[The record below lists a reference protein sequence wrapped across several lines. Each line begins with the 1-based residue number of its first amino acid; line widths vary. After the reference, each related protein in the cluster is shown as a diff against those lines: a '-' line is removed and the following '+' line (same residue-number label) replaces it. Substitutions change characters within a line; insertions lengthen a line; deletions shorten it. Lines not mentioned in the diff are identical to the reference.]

1 MQANEG
7 IKVNREYKDRLFRM
21 IFGAE
26 ENKHYLLSLY
36 NAINHTSY
44 TKKEDI
50 EITTLEDVIY
60 VKMKNDVSFLLD
72 SQLSLYE
79 HQSSYNPNMP
89 LRGMMYFSHLYLQI
103 LSKQKR
109 DIYSNSLVKI
119 PTPRYI
125 VFYNGDEKE
134 EEYIELK
141 LSDAF
146 EKEDKTGRFEWTASM
161 LNINFGKNQELL
173 GKCKALYEYAS
184 YVEKVK
190 KYKKKMSLR
199 EAVDKAVNEAIE
211 ENYLDGFFRT
221 HKEGVIDVS
230 LTEYNEA
237 EFIENRR
244 EEGRKEGRK
253 EGEKEGLAKGK
264 KEGLAKGKKEGL
276 AKGKLELITNMLQNG
291 YSYEQISTM
300 INMTVNEMKELEEQ
314 VMVK

>member
-1 MQANEG
+1 MQANGG

-109 DIYSNSLVKI
+109 DS
-119 PTPRYI
+119 
-125 VFYNGDEKE
+125 
-134 EEYIELK
+134 
-141 LSDAF
+141 
-146 EKEDKTGRFEWTASM
+146 
-161 LNINFGKNQELL
+161 
-173 GKCKALYEYAS
+173 
-184 YVEKVK
+184 
-190 KYKKKMSLR
+190 
-199 EAVDKAVNEAIE
+199 
-211 ENYLDGFFRT
+211 
-221 HKEGVIDVS
+221 
-230 LTEYNEA
+230 
-237 EFIENRR
+237 
-244 EEGRKEGRK
+244 
-253 EGEKEGLAKGK
+253 
-264 KEGLAKGKKEGL
+264 
-276 AKGKLELITNMLQNG
+276 
-291 YSYEQISTM
+291 ISTC
-300 INMTVNEMKELEEQ
+300 
-314 VMVK
+314 VK

>member
-141 LSDAF
+141 LSD
-146 EKEDKTGRFEWTASM
+146 EIGRAH
-161 LNINFGKNQELL
+161 
-173 GKCKALYEYAS
+173 
-184 YVEKVK
+184 V
-190 KYKKKMSLR
+190 
-199 EAVDKAVNEAIE
+199 
-211 ENYLDGFFRT
+211 
-221 HKEGVIDVS
+221 
-230 LTEYNEA
+230 
-237 EFIENRR
+237 
-244 EEGRKEGRK
+244 
-253 EGEKEGLAKGK
+253 
-264 KEGLAKGKKEGL
+264 
-276 AKGKLELITNMLQNG
+276 
-291 YSYEQISTM
+291 
-300 INMTVNEMKELEEQ
+300 
-314 VMVK
+314 

>member
-1 MQANEG
+1 MQANGG

-60 VKMKNDVSFLLD
+60 IKIGKHETTAEID
-72 SQLSLYE
+72 
-79 HQSSYNPNMP
+79 QSSYNPNMP

-184 YVEKVK
+184 YIEKVK

-199 EAVDKAVNEAIE
+199 EAVDRAVNEAIE

-244 EEGRKEGRK
+244 EE
-253 EGEKEGLAKGK
+253 
-264 KEGLAKGKKEGL
+264 GKKEGL

-314 VMVK
+314 AMVK

>member
-1 MQANEG
+1 M
-7 IKVNREYKDRLFRM
+7 
-21 IFGAE
+21 
-26 ENKHYLLSLY
+26 
-36 NAINHTSY
+36 
-44 TKKEDI
+44 
-50 EITTLEDVIY
+50 
-60 VKMKNDVSFLLD
+60 
-72 SQLSLYE
+72 
-79 HQSSYNPNMP
+79 
-89 LRGMMYFSHLYLQI
+89 
-103 LSKQKR
+103 
-109 DIYSNSLVKI
+109 VKI

-184 YVEKVK
+184 YIEKVK

-244 EEGRKEGRK
+244 EEG
-253 EGEKEGLAKGK
+253 
-264 KEGLAKGKKEGL
+264 KKEGL

-300 INMTVNEMKELEEQ
+300 INMTVNEIKELEEQ

>member
-44 TKKEDI
+44 TREEDI

-60 VKMKNDVSFLLD
+60 IKMKNDVSFLLD

-109 DIYSNSLVKI
+109 DIYSNTLVKI

-134 EEYIELK
+134 EDYIELK

-199 EAVDKAVNEAIE
+199 EAVDRAVNEAIE

-244 EEGRKEGRK
+244 EEGRKEG
-253 EGEKEGLAKGK
+253 E

-276 AKGKLELITNMLQNG
+276 AKGKLELIANMLQNG

-314 VMVK
+314 AMVKL

>member
-1 MQANEG
+1 MQANEE

-44 TKKEDI
+44 TRKEDI

-60 VKMKNDVSFLLD
+60 IKMKNDVSFLLD

-109 DIYSNSLVKI
+109 DIYSNTLVKI

-134 EEYIELK
+134 EDYIELK

-184 YVEKVK
+184 YIEKVK

-199 EAVDKAVNEAIE
+199 EAVDRAVNEAIE

-244 EEGRKEGRK
+244 EEGRKEG
-253 EGEKEGLAKGK
+253 E

-276 AKGKLELITNMLQNG
+276 AKGKLELIANMLQNG

-314 VMVK
+314 AMVKL

>member
-60 VKMKNDVSFLLD
+60 IKMKNDVSFLLD

-109 DIYSNSLVKI
+109 DIYSNTLVKI

-134 EEYIELK
+134 EDYIELK

-184 YVEKVK
+184 YIEKVK

-199 EAVDKAVNEAIE
+199 EAVDRAVNEAIE

-244 EEGRKEGRK
+244 EEGRKEG
-253 EGEKEGLAKGK
+253 E

-276 AKGKLELITNMLQNG
+276 AKGKLELIANMLQNG

-314 VMVK
+314 AMVKL

>member
-7 IKVNREYKDRLFRM
+7 IKVKREYKDRLFRM

-44 TKKEDI
+44 TRKEDI

-60 VKMKNDVSFLLD
+60 IKMKNDVSFLLD

-89 LRGMMYFSHLYLQI
+89 LRGMMYFAHLYLQI
-103 LSKQKR
+103 LSQQKR
-109 DIYSNSLVKI
+109 DIYSNTLVKI

-134 EEYIELK
+134 EDSIELK

-146 EKEDKTGRFEWTASM
+146 EKDDKTGRFEWTAIM
-161 LNINFGKNQELL
+161 LNVNFGRNQGLL
-173 GKCKALYEYAS
+173 GECRALYEYAA
-184 YVEKVK
+184 YVAKVK
-190 KYKKKMSLR
+190 EYKKTMTLK

-211 ENYLDGFFRT
+211 ENYLDVFFRT

-244 EEGRKEGRK
+244 AEGREEGRKEGVV
-253 EGEKEGLAKGK
+253 
-264 KEGLAKGKKEGL
+264 
-276 AKGKLELITNMLQNG
+276 KGKLELITNMLHNG

-314 VMVK
+314 IMVK